1 MKIKRR
7 RRTVKTVDEIP
18 GTDFSRGIR
27 GKHAATLKSNG
38 YIIRVHRRDG
48 SFTERRVAADSLV
61 SLDADVKEHFPDSAA
76 VNRALRKLISPPK
89 LKEKRTNPP
98 RRTV

>member
-1 MKIKRR
+1 MKIKRGR
-7 RRTVKTVDEIP
+7 STGKSVDEIP
-18 GTDFSRGIR
+18 ETDFSRGIR
-27 GKHAATLKSNG
+27 GKHASALKSNG

-61 SLDADVKEHFPDSAA
+61 SLDADVKAHFPDSAA

-89 LKEKRTNPP
+89 LKEKRTSTP

>member
-1 MKIKRR
+1 MKIKRGINR
-7 RRTVKTVDEIP
+7 VKSVDEIP
-18 GTDFSRGIR
+18 ETDFSRGIR
-27 GKHAATLKSNG
+27 GKHASTLKSNG

-76 VNRALRKLISPPK
+76 VNRALRKLISPAK
-89 LKEKRTNPP
+89 SKEKRTSTP
-98 RRTV
+98 RRTL

>member
-1 MKIKRR
+1 MKS
-7 RRTVKTVDEIP
+7 RTSRKEFKSPEEIP
-18 GTDFSRGIR
+18 ETDFSQGVR
-27 GKHAATLKSNG
+27 GKYAAALRRSG
-38 YIIRVHRRDG
+38 YTIRVYKSDG

-89 LKEKRTNPP
+89 LKEKRPSTP